1 MSKKIL
7 QFIVILLAVLIIIC
21 FVSLIVGMYLK
32 IAGNQNNSQNNIK
45 NFSLNL
51 ANNEKIIDIQVLNN
65 NQLLI
70 VISNSISTS
79 GIVYDT
85 KKNNIISTIKR

>member
-21 FVSLIVGMYLK
+21 FVSLIAGMYLK
-32 IAGNQNNSQNNIK
+32 ITGNQNNSQNNIK

-70 VISNSISTS
+70 VISNSVNTS

>member
-1 MSKKIL
+1 
-7 QFIVILLAVLIIIC
+7 
-21 FVSLIVGMYLK
+21 MYLK
-32 IAGNQNNSQNNIK
+32 TAGNQNNSQNNIK

-70 VISNSISTS
+70 VISNSVNTS
-79 GIVYDT
+79 GIVYDI

>member
-51 ANNEKIIDIQVLNN
+51 ANNEKITDIQVLNN

-70 VISNSISTS
+70 VISNSVNTS
-79 GIVYDT
+79 GIVYDI

>member
-7 QFIVILLAVLIIIC
+7 QFIVIVLAVLIIIC

-70 VISNSISTS
+70 VISNSVNTS

>member
-7 QFIVILLAVLIIIC
+7 QFIVILLAVLIVIC
-21 FVSLIVGMYLK
+21 FVSLMIGMYLK
-32 IAGNQNNSQNNIK
+32 IAGNQNNSQHNIK
-45 NFSLNL
+45 DFSLGL
-51 ANNEKIIDIQVLNN
+51 ANNEKVIDIEVLNK

-70 VISNSISTS
+70 IISNSVNTS

-85 KKNNIISTIKR
+85 KENNIISTIKR

>member
-1 MSKKIL
+1 
-7 QFIVILLAVLIIIC
+7 
-21 FVSLIVGMYLK
+21 MYLK
-32 IAGNQNNSQNNIK
+32 IDGNQNNSQNNIK

-51 ANNEKIIDIQVLNN
+51 ANNEKIIDIQVLNS

-70 VISNSISTS
+70 VISNSVNTS

-85 KKNNIISTIKR
+85 KKNIIISTIKR

>member
-7 QFIVILLAVLIIIC
+7 QFIVILLAVLIVIC
-21 FVSLIVGMYLK
+21 FVSLMTGMYLK
-32 IAGNQNNSQNNIK
+32 IAGNQNNSHHNLKDI
-45 NFSLNL
+45 SLGL
-51 ANNEKIIDIQVLNN
+51 ENNEKIIDIEVLNK

-70 VISNSISTS
+70 IISNSINTS

-85 KKNNIISTIKR
+85 KENNIISTIKR

>member
-32 IAGNQNNSQNNIK
+32 IAGNQNNSQHNIK
-45 NFSLNL
+45 NFSLSL
-51 ANNEKIIDIQVLNN
+51 DNNEKIIDIEVLNK

-70 VISNSISTS
+70 VISNSVNTS

-85 KKNNIISTIKR
+85 KENNIISTIKR

>member
-1 MSKKIL
+1 
-7 QFIVILLAVLIIIC
+7 
-21 FVSLIVGMYLK
+21 MYLK
-32 IAGNQNNSQNNIK
+32 IDGNQNNSQNNIK

-70 VISNSISTS
+70 VISNSVNTS
-79 GIVYDT
+79 GIV
-85 KKNNIISTIKR
+85 

>member
-1 MSKKIL
+1 MI
-7 QFIVILLAVLIIIC
+7 
-21 FVSLIVGMYLK
+21 GMYLK
-32 IAGNQNNSQNNIK
+32 IAGNQNNSHHDIK
-45 NFSLNL
+45 DFSLCL
-51 ANNEKIIDIQVLNN
+51 SNNEKIVDIEVLNK

-70 VISNSISTS
+70 VISNSVNTS

>member
-1 MSKKIL
+1 
-7 QFIVILLAVLIIIC
+7 
-21 FVSLIVGMYLK
+21 MYLK
-32 IAGNQNNSQNNIK
+32 IDGNQNNSQNNIK

-51 ANNEKIIDIQVLNN
+51 ANNEKIIDIQVLNT

-70 VISNSISTS
+70 VISNSVNTS

-85 KKNNIISTIKR
+85 EKNNIISTIKR

>member
-7 QFIVILLAVLIIIC
+7 QFIVILLAVLIVIS

-32 IAGNQNNSQNNIK
+32 IGGNQNNSQHNIEAI
-45 NFSLNL
+45 SLGL
-51 ANNEKIIDIQVLNN
+51 SNNEKIIDIEVLNK

-70 VISNSISTS
+70 VISNSVNTS

>member
-32 IAGNQNNSQNNIK
+32 IDENQNNSQNNIQ

-70 VISNSISTS
+70 VISNSVNTS

-85 KKNNIISTIKR
+85 KKNIIISTIKR

>member
-7 QFIVILLAVLIIIC
+7 QFIVILLAILIVIC
-21 FVSLIVGMYLK
+21 FVSLIAGMYLK

-70 VISNSISTS
+70 VISNSVNTS

>member
-1 MSKKIL
+1 MSKKFL

-21 FVSLIVGMYLK
+21 FVSLIVGMYIK
-32 IAGNQNNSQNNIK
+32 ISGNQNNSQHNIK
-45 NFSLNL
+45 DFSLGL
-51 ANNEKIIDIQVLNN
+51 ASNEKIIDIQVLNN

-70 VISNSISTS
+70 VISNSVNTS

>member
-7 QFIVILLAVLIIIC
+7 QFIVILLAILIVIC
-21 FVSLIVGMYLK
+21 FVGLIVGMYLK
-32 IAGNQNNSQNNIK
+32 IAGNQNNSQHDIK
-45 NFSLNL
+45 DFSLGL
-51 ANNEKIIDIQVLNN
+51 AKNEKIIDIEVLNK

-70 VISNSISTS
+70 VISNSVNTS

-85 KKNNIISTIKR
+85 KENNIISTIKR

>member
-7 QFIVILLAVLIIIC
+7 QFIVIFLAVLIIIC

-51 ANNEKIIDIQVLNN
+51 ANSEKIIDIQVLNN

-70 VISNSISTS
+70 VISNSVNTS

>member
-1 MSKKIL
+1 
-7 QFIVILLAVLIIIC
+7 
-21 FVSLIVGMYLK
+21 MYLK
-32 IAGNQNNSQNNIK
+32 IDGNQNNSQNNIK

-70 VISNSISTS
+70 VISNSVNTY
-79 GIVYDT
+79 GVVYD
-85 KKNNIISTIKR
+85 KKENNIISTIKR

>member
-7 QFIVILLAVLIIIC
+7 QFIVILLAVLIFIC

-70 VISNSISTS
+70 VISNSVNTS

-85 KKNNIISTIKR
+85 KENNIISIIKR

>member
-45 NFSLNL
+45 NFSLGL
-51 ANNEKIIDIQVLNN
+51 ANNEKIIDIQVLNQ

-70 VISNSISTS
+70 VISNSVNTS

-85 KKNNIISTIKR
+85 KKNNIVSTIKR

>member
-32 IAGNQNNSQNNIK
+32 ISGNQNNSQYNIK
-45 NFSLNL
+45 DFSLGL
-51 ANNEKIIDIQVLNN
+51 SKNEKIIDIEVLNKD
-65 NQLLI
+65 QLLI
-70 VISNSISTS
+70 IISDSVNTS
-79 GIVYDT
+79 SIVYDT
-85 KKNNIISTIKR
+85 KENNIISTIKR

>member
-7 QFIVILLAVLIIIC
+7 QFIVIFLAVLIIIC

-32 IAGNQNNSQNNIK
+32 TAGNQNNSQNNIK
-45 NFSLNL
+45 NLSLNL

-65 NQLLI
+65 HQLLI
-70 VISNSISTS
+70 VISNSVNTS